1 MRKKTMLRLMILAL
15 AAILLLA
22 GTVLA
27 DGSTTYTI
35 TINNA
40 TVGYTYAAYQVFA
53 GDLSA
58 DGVLSN
64 VTWGTGVNET
74 TLLTALQNDGT
85 IGSYFTDCT
94 TAADVANVL
103 ATSKTVDTLNFAS
116 DSANLDAFAA
126 VVGSHLGTP
135 SGTGNQ
141 SGGTYTITG
150 LNAGYYF
157 VKNTAVPTTS
167 GAYTKFMLNLIK
179 SVTITPKADVPAV
192 EKKVQENVEYNQDG
206 GYGTGYNDVADWNI
220 GDHVPFKLIG
230 TVPKMDGYETYTY
243 TFHDTLSTGLTL
255 DESSVKVYLTE
266 TKNAELTE
274 LSPVAT
280 GDYTLNTSPAGSHC
294 SFEISFDNLKELFGI
309 DAGKTQYLIV
319 TYTATLNSD
328 AVIGLDG
335 NPNEVYLTFSNN
347 PNGDGTGTTPED
359 SVIVFTYELDTT
371 KVAGE
376 NPDTK
381 LENAEFVLL
390 NRAGDKVAKVN
401 ARTHQFEGWVDL
413 PMGTGTNSAITYEN
427 WTTYN
432 GTYNVILSSD
442 VNGLFKVI
450 GLDDGT
456 YKLREIKAP
465 DGYNLLPADVTVVIT
480 ATTANGQSWG
490 GAAGDALTKLAVT
503 ADAEAGSANTSTGI
517 ASITIANN
525 QGSTLPETGG
535 MGTTIFYVVG
545 GLLVVGA
552 AVLLITKKRMSQKS

>member
-15 AAILLLA
+15 AAILLLS

-27 DGSTTYTI
+27 VEPTYTI
-35 TINNA
+35 TIDNA
-40 TVGYTYAAYQVFA
+40 TQDYTYAAYQVFS
-53 GDLSA
+53 GDLS
-58 DGVLSN
+58 GNVLSN
-64 VTWGTGVNET
+64 VEWGSGVNGSA
-74 TLLTALQNDGT
+74 LLDALQRDET
-85 IGSYFTDCT
+85 ISSYFAACT
-94 TAADVANVL
+94 TAADVAEVL
-103 ATSKTVDTLNFAS
+103 ATSKTGDTSNFAN

-126 VVGSHLGTP
+126 IVDSHLTTS
-135 SGTGNQ
+135 SGECSYAEGK
-141 SGGTYTITG
+141 YTISN
-150 LNAGYYF
+150 LSAGYYF
-157 VKNTAVPTTS
+157 VKNTGVPDG
-167 GAYTKFMLNLIK
+167 GAHTKFMLNLIK

-192 EKKVQENVEYNQDG
+192 EKKVEEDDKYTSDG

-255 DESSVKVYLTE
+255 DTDSVEVYLAE
-266 TKNAELTE
+266 AKNAVLSDLTPIE
-274 LSPVAT
+274 TSAYSLE
-280 GDYTLNTSPAGSHC
+280 TSPAESDC
-294 SFEISFDNLKELFGI
+294 SFEISFSNLKNLSSI
-309 DAGKTQYLIV
+309 DATKTQYLIV

-371 KVAGE
+371 KVDGANE
-376 NPDTK
+376 ETK
-381 LENAEFVLL
+381 LQNAEFVLL
-390 NRAGDKVAKVN
+390 NSTGDQVAKVD
-401 ARTHQFEGWVDL
+401 ASKHQFEGWVSL
-413 PMGTGTNSAITYEN
+413 PTGTGTDGAITYQD

-432 GTYNVILSSD
+432 ATHHVILSSD
-442 VNGLFKVI
+442 NQGLFKVI

-465 DGYNLLPADVTVVIT
+465 DGYNLLSADVAVVIT
-480 ATTANGQSWG
+480 ATTANNQNWG
-490 GAAGDALTKLAVT
+490 GTASNALTALAVT
-503 ADAEAGSANTSTGI
+503 ANEEPGTADNDATKGI

-525 QGSTLPETGG
+525 KGSTLPETGG
-535 MGTTIFYVVG
+535 MGTTIFYIVG

>member
-15 AAILLLA
+15 AAILLLS
-22 GTVLA
+22 GTALA
-27 DGSTTYTI
+27 ADPTSYTI

-40 TVGYTYAAYQVFA
+40 TEGYTYAAYQVFS
-53 GDLSA
+53 GDLS
-58 DGVLSN
+58 GNVLSN
-64 VTWGTGVNET
+64 VEWGSGVNGS
-74 TLLTALQNDGT
+74 TLLTALQADQT
-85 IGSYFTDCT
+85 IGSYFATCT

-103 ATSKTVDTLNFAS
+103 ATSKTEGTSNFAN

-126 VVGSHLGTP
+126 VVGNNLSETFT
-135 SGTGNQ
+135 TGSQ
-141 SGGTYTITG
+141 SSDTYTITG

-192 EKKVQENVEYNQDG
+192 EKKVQEDDKYTSDG

-243 TFHDTLSTGLTL
+243 TFHDTLSEGLTL
-255 DESSVKVYLTE
+255 DTDSVEVYLAE
-266 TKNAELTE
+266 AKNAELTE
-274 LSPVAT
+274 ALLVHS
-280 GDYTLNTSPAGSHC
+280 GYTLSTSPAESDC
-294 SFEISFDNLKELFGI
+294 SFEISFSNLRNLSGI
-309 DAGKTQYLIV
+309 DAEKTQYLIV
-319 TYTATLNSD
+319 TYTATLNSS
-328 AVIGLDG
+328 AEIGLNG

-347 PNGDGTGTTPED
+347 PNGDGTGNTPED

-390 NRAGDKVAKVN
+390 NSAGDKVAKVN
-401 ARTHQFEGWVDL
+401 STTYQFEGWLDL
-413 PMGTGTNSAITYEN
+413 PTGTGTNSAITYGD

-432 GTYNVILSSD
+432 NSNHVILTSD
-442 VNGLFKVI
+442 EDGLFQVI

-465 DGYNLLPADVTVVIT
+465 DGYNLLPADVAVVIE
-480 ATTANGQSWG
+480 ATTVNDQNWG
-490 GAAGDALTKLAVT
+490 GTAGNALTNLAVT
-503 ADAEAGSANTSTGI
+503 ADEEDGSADVTKGI

-525 QGSTLPETGG
+525 KGSTLPETGG
-535 MGTTIFYVVG
+535 MGTTIFYIVG

>member
-1 MRKKTMLRLMILAL
+1 MLRLMILAL
-15 AAILLLA
+15 AAILLLS
-22 GTVLA
+22 GTALA
-27 DGSTTYTI
+27 ADPTSYTI

-40 TVGYTYAAYQVFA
+40 TEGYTYAAYQVFS
-53 GDLSA
+53 GDLS
-58 DGVLSN
+58 GNVLSN
-64 VTWGTGVNET
+64 VEWGSGVNGS
-74 TLLTALQNDGT
+74 TLLTALQADQT
-85 IGSYFTDCT
+85 IGSYFATCT

-103 ATSKTVDTLNFAS
+103 ATSKTEGTSNFAN

-126 VVGSHLGTP
+126 VVGNNLSETFT
-135 SGTGNQ
+135 TGSQ
-141 SGGTYTITG
+141 SSDTYTITG

-192 EKKVQENVEYNQDG
+192 EKKVQEDDKYTSDG

-243 TFHDTLSTGLTL
+243 TFHDTLSEGLTL
-255 DESSVKVYLTE
+255 DTDSVEVYLAE
-266 TKNAELTE
+266 AKNAELTE
-274 LSPVAT
+274 ALLVHS
-280 GDYTLNTSPAGSHC
+280 GYTLSTSPAESDC
-294 SFEISFDNLKELFGI
+294 SFEISFSNLRNLSGI
-309 DAGKTQYLIV
+309 DAEKTQYLIV
-319 TYTATLNSD
+319 TYTATLNSS
-328 AVIGLDG
+328 AEIGLNG

-347 PNGDGTGTTPED
+347 PNGDGTGNTPED

-390 NRAGDKVAKVN
+390 NSAGDKVAKVN
-401 ARTHQFEGWVDL
+401 STTYQFEGWLDL
-413 PMGTGTNSAITYEN
+413 PTGTGTNSAITYGD

-432 GTYNVILSSD
+432 NSNHVILTSD
-442 VNGLFKVI
+442 EDGLFQVI

-465 DGYNLLPADVTVVIT
+465 DGYNLLPADVAVVIE
-480 ATTANGQSWG
+480 ATTVNDQNWG
-490 GAAGDALTKLAVT
+490 GTAGNALTNLAVT
-503 ADAEAGSANTSTGI
+503 ADEEDGSADVTKGI

-525 QGSTLPETGG
+525 KGSTLPETGG
-535 MGTTIFYVVG
+535 MGTTIFYIVG

>member
-27 DGSTTYTI
+27 DGPTTYTI

-40 TVGYTYAAYQVFA
+40 TEGYTYAAYQVFS
-53 GDLSA
+53 GDLS
-58 DGVLSN
+58 GNVLSN
-64 VTWGTGVNET
+64 VEWGTGVNDGSN
-74 TLLTALQNDGT
+74 LLNALKSDET
-85 IGSYFTDCT
+85 IGSHFTDCT

-103 ATSKTVDTLNFAS
+103 ATSKTGDTLNFAS

-126 VVGSHLGTP
+126 IVDSHLNTS
-135 SGTGNQ
+135 SGEASYTE
-141 SGGTYTITG
+141 SKYTISN
-150 LNAGYYF
+150 LSAGYYF
-157 VKNTAVPTTS
+157 VKNTTVPTTS

-179 SVTITPKADVPAV
+179 SVAVTPKADVPAV
-192 EKKVQENVEYNQDG
+192 EKKVQENVKYQSDTT
-206 GYGTGYNDVADWNI
+206 YGTGYNDVADWNI

-255 DESSVKVYLTE
+255 NKSSVKVYLTE
-266 TKNAELTE
+266 EKNAELTE

-280 GDYTLNTSPAGSHC
+280 GYTLNTSPAGSHC
-294 SFEISFDNLKELFGI
+294 TFEISFSNLKNLSGI
-309 DAGKTQYLIV
+309 DAEKTQYLIV
-319 TYTATLNSD
+319 TYTATLNSN
-328 AVIGLDG
+328 AEIGLDG

-376 NPDTK
+376 NTNTK

-390 NRAGDKVAKVN
+390 NSDGTKVAKVN
-401 ARTHQFEGWVDL
+401 STTYQFEAWVNL
-413 PMGTGTNSAITYEN
+413 PEGTGASGAITYEN

-465 DGYNLLPADVTVVIT
+465 NGYNLLPADVEVVIT

-490 GAAGDALTKLAVT
+490 GDAGDALTNLAVT